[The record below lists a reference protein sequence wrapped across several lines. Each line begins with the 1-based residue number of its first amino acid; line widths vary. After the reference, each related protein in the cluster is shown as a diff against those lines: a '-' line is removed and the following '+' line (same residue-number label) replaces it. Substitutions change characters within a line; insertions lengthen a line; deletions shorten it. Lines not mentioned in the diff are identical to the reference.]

1 MDTSLISH
9 KREELKKAMDELC
22 ASAGADQK
30 LCDQI
35 KDRGFWER
43 LFSNNTRDLARAG
56 MSQMEIVEKLQQA
69 LQGLMAVVQDADERE
84 RQLIYVIDE
93 WRNWVAD

>member
-22 ASAGADQK
+22 VIAGSDQK

-43 LFSNNTRDLARAG
+43 LFANNTRDLA
-56 MSQMEIVEKLQQA
+56 
-69 LQGLMAVVQDADERE
+69 
-84 RQLIYVIDE
+84 
-93 WRNWVAD
+93 